1 MKADC
6 KFTDWPRQVL
16 LKGKLKLERVCKN
29 SIHQLQQQRLAHFQI
44 FFPTHKDMPL
54 PLVTLIG
61 VLLNATIGAA
71 IFQAAEDR
79 EAAKHVPA
87 DVSHASVDKWIIPW

>member
-1 MKADC
+1 
-6 KFTDWPRQVL
+6 
-16 LKGKLKLERVCKN
+16 
-29 SIHQLQQQRLAHFQI
+29 
-44 FFPTHKDMPL
+44 MPL

-87 DVSHASVDKWIIPW
+87 DVLHASVDKWIIPCDAIEPPSYRAWPWCIHRPRTSLWMLDALDTIQDYC